1 MQLQRGVDPTLVNQ
15 NAKHKLFVE
24 GKDNQEIDPVA
35 IKHLLENNDL
45 TAIGI
50 ESMGGCDNVRSAAQ
64 ALIYQHPSY
73 YFLIDRD
80 DQSQKTVDK
89 SWQSFPDPD
98 KYNMLIWH
106 KRELEN
112 YFIDPEYILQVPELL
127 KPDTDIRQIILN
139 ECNGRLFLDAANL
152 TLLSIFRELR
162 KPLSIEHFRNQQEF
176 KDQEAGLL
184 KLKSLSPRID
194 ERKVSMTAI
203 LDENTIN
210 GKYQD
215 FIEELSGG
223 CIPLKYS
230 LGSWLERMSG
240 KEVFRVIANRCFLV
254 KDLEGNIVQGKEQHK
269 AIAKQLV
276 GLPLESQP
284 TDFQKLVNLL
294 KKKVNETS

>member
-24 GKDNQEIDPVA
+24 GKDNQEIDPVV
-35 IKHLLENNDL
+35 IKHLLENNNL

-64 ALIYQHPSY
+64 ALIHKHPSY

-80 DQSQKTVDK
+80 DQSQETVDK
-89 SWQSFPDPD
+89 SWQSFPNPD
-98 KYNMLIWH
+98 EYNMLIWH

-112 YFIDPEYILQVPELL
+112 YFIDPEYIKESIFL
-127 KPDTDIRQIILN
+127 KPNTDIQQLVLN

-152 TLLSIFRELR
+152 TLLSISRELR

-184 KLKSLSPRID
+184 KLKSLSQRID
-194 ERKVSMTAI
+194 ERKVSMAAI
-203 LDENTIN
+203 LDEQSIDRI
-210 GKYQD
+210 YQD

-223 CIPLKYS
+223 YIPLKYS
-230 LGSWLERMSG
+230 FGSWLERMSG

-254 KDLEGNIVQGKEQHK
+254 PDLAGNIVQGKDQHK

-276 GLPLESQP
+276 GLSLERQP
-284 TDFQKLVNLL
+284 IDFQELVNLL
-294 KKKVNETS
+294 KKKLNKTS

>member
-24 GKDNQEIDPVA
+24 GKDNQEIDPVV

-45 TAIGI
+45 TAIRI

-80 DQSQKTVDK
+80 DQSQETVDK
-89 SWQSFPDPD
+89 SWQSFPNPD
-98 KYNMLIWH
+98 EYNMLIWH

-112 YFIDPEYILQVPELL
+112 YFIDPEYIQASTFL
-127 KPDTDIRQIILN
+127 KPDTDIRQIILDK
-139 ECNGRLFLDAANL
+139 CNGRLFLDAANL
-152 TLLSIFRELR
+152 TLLSISRELR
-162 KPLSIEHFRNQQEF
+162 KPLPIEHFRNQQEF

-203 LDENTIN
+203 LDENKIDRI
-210 GKYQD
+210 YQD

-223 CIPLKYS
+223 HIPLKYS
-230 LGSWLERMSG
+230 VGSWLERMSG

-254 KDLEGNIVQGKEQHK
+254 KDTEGNIVQGKEQHK
-269 AIAKQLV
+269 AIAKQLA

-284 TDFQKLVNLL
+284 TDFQQLVNLL